1 MRCRIAA
8 KFRTETSFAG
18 RGEIKNMGLLT
29 RTNPKSNELE
39 ILVNDEW
46 LPFTAY
52 REKQIDD
59 AYDKSIIFLRDRLN
73 DDTAQ
78 ELLTKK
84 GTENG

>member
-1 MRCRIAA
+1 
-8 KFRTETSFAG
+8 
-18 RGEIKNMGLLT
+18 MGMLT
-29 RTNPKSNELE
+29 RTNSTTNELE

-46 LPFTAY
+46 VDFKDY
-52 REKQIDD
+52 REKQIND
-59 AYDKSIIFLRDRLN
+59 AYDKSIDFLRDRLN

>member
-1 MRCRIAA
+1 
-8 KFRTETSFAG
+8 
-18 RGEIKNMGLLT
+18 MGMLT
-29 RTNPKSNELE
+29 RTNSTTNELE

-46 LPFTAY
+46 VDFKDY
-52 REKQIDD
+52 REKQIDE
-59 AYDKSIIFLRDRLN
+59 AYDKSIVFLRDRLN

>member
-1 MRCRIAA
+1 
-8 KFRTETSFAG
+8 
-18 RGEIKNMGLLT
+18 MGMLT
-29 RTNPKSNELE
+29 RTNSTTNELE

-46 LPFTAY
+46 VDFKDY
-52 REKQIDD
+52 REKQIND
-59 AYDKSIIFLRDRLN
+59 AYDKSIVFLRDRLN

>member
-1 MRCRIAA
+1 
-8 KFRTETSFAG
+8 
-18 RGEIKNMGLLT
+18 MGMLT
-29 RTNPKSNELE
+29 RTNSTTNELE

-46 LPFTAY
+46 LPFIAF
-52 REKQIDD
+52 REKQIND
-59 AYDKSIIFLRDRLN
+59 AYDKSIDFLRDRLN